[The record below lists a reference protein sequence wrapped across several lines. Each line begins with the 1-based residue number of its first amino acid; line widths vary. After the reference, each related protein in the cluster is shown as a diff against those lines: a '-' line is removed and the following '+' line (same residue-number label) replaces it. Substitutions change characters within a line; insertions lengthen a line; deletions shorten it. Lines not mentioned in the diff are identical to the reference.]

1 MLNLNK
7 VGRPLAKIDG
17 GKYSGRMVSVS
28 DQFLNS
34 SSNQNKEPSDG
45 LIQEFRQLKI
55 ANDSKFQH
63 IPDTTKEREIL
74 YITGPSGS
82 GKSTYTRK
90 YLEQYK
96 KKYKSREIYLF
107 SSLPSDESLDKV
119 GPKRVKLDESM
130 YTDPL
135 EVKELSESICI
146 FDDIDVISDKK
157 VREAVYDILNQ
168 VLEIGRHYKIHCVV
182 TNHLPTNGK
191 DTRRILNEA
200 HTVTYFPHS
209 AGGKIKHMLE
219 EYVGLD
225 RKQISY
231 MKKQN
236 SRWATVFKN
245 YPQCYMVEHEIG
257 MLNIHDDSSEDER
270 LAKAKRKH
278 RQPHEQEEEKTP
290 PAIV

>member
-7 VGRPLAKIDG
+7 VGRPLARIEG
-17 GKYSGRMVSVS
+17 GKYNGMIVSVS
-28 DQFLNS
+28 DHFA
-34 SSNQNKEPSDG
+34 SNADDDQDQNG
-45 LIQEFRQLKI
+45 LIKEFRQLKI

-90 YLEQYK
+90 YLEQYVK
-96 KKYKSREIYLF
+96 KFKSRPIYVF
-107 SSLPSDESLDKV
+107 FIVPSDESLDKIK
-119 GPKRVKLDESM
+119 PKRIKLDESLH
-130 YTDPL
+130 TDPIKVH
-135 EVKELSESICI
+135 EFKESVCI

-157 VREAVYDILNQ
+157 IREAVYNILNQ
-168 VLEIGRHYKIHCVV
+168 ILEIGRHFKIHCIV

-209 AGGKIKHMLE
+209 AGGKIKYLLE

-225 RKQISY
+225 RKQIAY
-231 MKKQN
+231 MKRQR
-236 SRWATVFKN
+236 SRACTIFKN
-245 YPQCYMVEHEIG
+245 YPQCYLLQNEIG
-257 MLNIHDDSSEDER
+257 LLDLDHD
-270 LAKAKRKH
+270 
-278 RQPHEQEEEKTP
+278 EQP
-290 PAIV
+290 PAGMQPEHA

>member
-17 GKYSGRMVSVS
+17 GKYSGHVVSVS
-28 DQFLNS
+28 DQFLN
-34 SSNQNKEPSDG
+34 NNGKEEKDN
-45 LIQEFRQLKI
+45 LIKEFRQLKI

-90 YLEQYK
+90 YLEQCK
-96 KKYKSREIYLF
+96 KKFKNRPIYLF

-119 GPKRVKLDESM
+119 QPKRIKLDETIH
-130 YTDPL
+130 TDPIAV
-135 EVKELSESICI
+135 EELKESICI

-157 VREAVYDILNQ
+157 IREGVYTILNQ

-209 AGGKIKHMLE
+209 AGGKIKYMLE

-225 RKQISY
+225 KKQIAY
-231 MKKQN
+231 MKRQN
-236 SRWATVFKN
+236 SRACTIFKN
-245 YPQCYMVEHEIG
+245 YPQCYLLEHEIG
-257 MLNIHDDSSEDER
+257 LLNLHDDDSEKEESQF
-270 LAKAKRKH
+270 AK
-278 RQPHEQEEEKTP
+278 QQEKENSQHN
-290 PAIV
+290 V

>member
-28 DQFLNS
+28 DQFANG
-34 SSNQNKEPSDG
+34 NQKEASDD

-63 IPDTTKEREIL
+63 VPDTTKEREIL

-96 KKYKSREIYLF
+96 KKYKNREIYLF
-107 SSLPSDESLDKV
+107 SSLPSDESLDKIK
-119 GPKRVKLDESM
+119 PKRIKLDESM
-130 YTDPL
+130 YTDPIK
-135 EVKELSESICI
+135 VDELSESICI
-146 FDDIDVISDKK
+146 FDDIDVISEKK
-157 VREAVYDILNQ
+157 VREAVYDVLNQ

-209 AGGKIKHMLE
+209 AGGKIKYMLE

-225 RKQISY
+225 KKQIAY

-236 SRWATVFKN
+236 SRWATIYKN
-245 YPQCYMVEHEIG
+245 YPQCYAVEHEIG
-257 MLNIHDDSSEDER
+257 LLNIHDDSSGDEK
-270 LAKAKRKH
+270 LVKAKR
-278 RQPHEQEEEKTP
+278 RNQQQREESAEEEKP
-290 PAIV
+290 PAIL

>member
-7 VGRPLAKIDG
+7 VGRPLAKIEG
-17 GKYSGRMVSVS
+17 GKYSGHIVSVS

-34 SSNQNKEPSDG
+34 NGKEEKDN
-45 LIQEFRQLKI
+45 LIKEFRQLKI

-96 KKYKSREIYLF
+96 KKFKNRPIYLF
-107 SSLPSDESLDKV
+107 SSLPSDESLDKAQ
-119 GPKRVKLDESM
+119 PKRIKLDETIH
-130 YTDPL
+130 TDPIKV
-135 EVKELSESICI
+135 EELRESICI

-157 VREAVYDILNQ
+157 IREGVYTILNQ

-209 AGGKIKHMLE
+209 AGGKIKYMLE

-225 RKQISY
+225 KKQIAY
-231 MKKQN
+231 MKRQN
-236 SRWATVFKN
+236 SRACTIFKN
-245 YPQCYMVEHEIG
+245 YPQCYLLEHEIG
-257 MLNIHDDSSEDER
+257 LLNLHDDDSEKEESQF
-270 LAKAKRKH
+270 AK
-278 RQPHEQEEEKTP
+278 QQEKENSQHN
-290 PAIV
+290 V